1 MSALQVAGTLLAIP
15 VGLAS
20 AYSVYRTSFS
30 PEAACRTLR
39 ANIVVMLDKN
49 VDLTTRRMLVRRDIE
64 AFDQSCADVDPDAKA
79 AFSVL
84 LSADK
89 AAAPVA
95 TAPAAEA
102 QPKPAIRKVEP
113 RPAVA
118 AKQPTESTASVNAAD
133 TERGERD
140 AAASDA
146 AWLAAVRHALVTGA
160 GGRKSPATAAKSAAV
175 PLAPTGIKPISPE
188 TRAVSG
194 APPQVLM
201 PPAPASAQSVIP
213 ASPAPA
219 QIVMPSAPTLPPP
232 IAVTSAAAPKS
243 DPDHPVPPA
252 PIPEMTSPSNDAEAP
267 LVEEPPRSRLRQW
280 VARRLRFWDDH

>member
-1 MSALQVAGTLLAIP
+1 MSALQIAGTLLAIP

-64 AFDQSCADVDPDAKA
+64 AFDQSCADVDPDAKT
-79 AFSVL
+79 AFSAL

-95 TAPAAEA
+95 VAPRAEPQQKEA
-102 QPKPAIRKVEP
+102 VRKIEP
-113 RPAVA
+113 RADVPAKRA
-118 AKQPTESTASVNAAD
+118 LESTASVSAGPQQ
-133 TERGERD
+133 GERD

-160 GGRKSPATAAKSAAV
+160 ADRKVPATAAKSAAV
-175 PLAPTGIKPISPE
+175 PLTPTGIRPISPE
-188 TRAVSG
+188 VRTVTG

-201 PPAPASAQSVIP
+201 PPAS
-213 ASPAPA
+213 APA
-219 QIVMPSAPTLPPP
+219 LPPP

-252 PIPEMTSPSNDAEAP
+252 PIPEMTSSSNDADTP
-267 LVEEPPRSRLRQW
+267 SVEEHPRSRFRQW
-280 VARRLRFWDDH
+280 VARRLRFWDNH